1 MGQAKK
7 EWLEQENKGYYD
19 SVNRSVCSCHFEDH
33 YIKTFIEENSSEGK
47 CHYCSK
53 NGNVIDLPTLR
64 EFISE
69 KIRKYYGDIEDQAL
83 PSANSWLD
91 KDDEANFP
99 YHDSCGL
106 LMPNE
111 RDDYDIDELF
121 EKIELNI
128 DNKKLYNDIRN
139 YFDDTKRYC
148 LVDALY
154 DTKEEELSYKW
165 EQFCKKVKSSRRY
178 TFFKMPE
185 FTTKQHSDNGL
196 DNILSE
202 LENAVI
208 NANLISTLKPNVASL
223 CRCRVHKKNELIN
236 TIDNL
241 ASPPDNCAS
250 QNRMS
255 PAGISMFYG
264 AFYPKTAVTEVANT
278 FNDENDV
285 ITIGDFNIIKPIKVV
300 NFTGLFHLSIFCDYD
315 YNVMSFLKA
324 FIFEIAK
331 PITKKYKDIEYIPT
345 QIITEYFRYVFKT
358 KEQENINGLIY
369 RSAANKGGVCC
380 VLFFDKKTCPKY
392 LSLAKYAIIV
402 NKDKIF
408 EELSRIDWIDTTEL
422 LRI

>member
-7 EWLEQENKGYYD
+7 EWLEQENRGYSV
-19 SVNRSVCSCHFEDH
+19 SVNSSLCSCHFKDH
-33 YIKTFIEENSSEGK
+33 YIKTFIEQNSSEGK

-53 NGNVIDLPTLR
+53 NGKVIGLPTLI
-64 EFISE
+64 EFMNE
-69 KIRKYYGDIEDQAL
+69 KIRTYYGDIEDQDL
-83 PSANSWLD
+83 PFANSWLD
-91 KDDEANFP
+91 KDDGETFP

-111 RDDYDIDELF
+111 REDYDIDELF
-121 EKIELNI
+121 ENIELNI
-128 DNKKLYNDIRN
+128 DNEKLYDDIRN
-139 YFDDTKRYC
+139 CFDDTKRYC

-165 EQFCKKVKSSRRY
+165 DQFSKIVKSSRRY

-208 NANLISTLKPNVASL
+208 NANLILTLKPNETSI
-223 CRCRVHKKNELIN
+223 CRCRVHKKDEIIN

-278 FNDENDV
+278 FNKENDV
-285 ITIGDFNIIKPIKVV
+285 ITIGDFNVIKPIKVV
-300 NFTGLFHLSIFCDYD
+300 NFTGMFHLSIFGDYD

-331 PITKKYKDIEYIPT
+331 PITKKDKDIEYIPT
-345 QIITEYFRYVFKT
+345 QIITEYFRYIFKT
-358 KEQENINGLIY
+358 KKQENINGLMY
-369 RSAANKGGVCC
+369 RSAANEGGFCC
-380 VLFFDKKTCPKY
+380 VLFFDKKTCPEY
-392 LSLAKYAIIV
+392 LSLSKYAV
-402 NKDKIF
+402 LANKDNILD
-408 EELSRIDWIDTTEL
+408 ELSLIDWINATA
-422 LRI
+422 